1 MFVRLF
7 LSLLQKTK
15 VILIELQWF
24 FITHK
29 AFSRHS
35 IFYLCQKIKTPF
47 MSKSRYIQLIL
58 ILGSLTAL
66 GPFSIDM
73 YLPGFAGIAADL
85 NTTVAN
91 VSMTLS
97 SYFIGISAGQLLY
110 GPLLDRFGRKK
121 PLFIGLLVYILA
133 SLGCVYVID
142 IDTFIGLRFIQ
153 AIGSCAA
160 TVASVSMVRDLFPVK
175 DIPKVFSLLML
186 VVGLSP
192 MLAPTVGGYVT
203 EYYSW
208 HTVFFILM
216 CMGIVILLAAQ
227 LGLPNSFQPDKTI
240 SLKPKPIITNFIN
253 IIKEPQFYTYA
264 FTGAIAF
271 SGLFTYVAASP
282 ILFMDIFKVDAKT
295 YGWIFAFMS
304 LSFIGSS
311 QLNSVLLK
319 RFSSEQMIYSALI
332 LQSVISILFLV
343 LALNNLLGLYE
354 TITMLFLFL
363 GCLGTSNPNT
373 ASLTLAPFSRNAG
386 SASALMGA
394 IQLGLGALASFAV
407 GVFVK
412 DTISP
417 MVVIMTTTTLL
428 AFLILKIGK
437 RNIKK
442 TIAIEEEIT
451 IVP

>member
-1 MFVRLF
+1 MT
-7 LSLLQKTK
+7 TK
-15 VILIELQWF
+15 
-24 FITHK
+24 K
-29 AFSRHS
+29 
-35 IFYLCQKIKTPF
+35 YIK
-47 MSKSRYIQLIL
+47 LIL

-73 YLPGFAGIAADL
+73 YLPGFSGIAKDL
-85 NTTVAN
+85 HTTVAK
-91 VSMTLS
+91 VSMSLS

-133 SLGCVYVID
+133 SLGCVYVTNID
-142 IDTFIGLRFIQ
+142 SFILLRFVQ

-160 TVASVSMVRDLFPVK
+160 TVASVAMVRDLFPVK

-186 VVGLSP
+186 VLGLSP
-192 MLAPTVGGYVT
+192 MLAPTIGGYVT
-203 EYYSW
+203 EDYGW

-216 CMGIVILLAAQ
+216 CMGIAILIAAQ
-227 LGLPNSFQPDKTI
+227 VGLPNSYKPDTSI
-240 SLKPKPIITNFIN
+240 SLKPKPIISNFLKVL
-253 IIKEPQFYTYA
+253 KEPQFFTYA
-264 FTGAIAF
+264 FTGSISF

-282 ILFMDIFKVDAKT
+282 IIFMDIYHVDAKT

-304 LSFIGSS
+304 VSFIGSS

-319 RFSSEQMIYSALI
+319 KFSSEQMIFGALI
-332 LQSVISILFLV
+332 TQSVIAIVFLV
-343 LALNNLLGLYE
+343 LAVNNLLGLYE

-363 GCLGTSNPNT
+363 GCLGISNPNT
-373 ASLTLAPFSRNAG
+373 AGLTMAPFAKNAG

-412 DTISP
+412 DSVAP
-417 MVVIMTTTTLL
+417 MVIIMTSTTII
-428 AFLILKIGK
+428 AFIVLNIGK
-437 RNIKK
+437 RFIKEK
-442 TIAIEEEIT
+442 VEVTKDDDVLAGH
-451 IVP
+451 

>member
-1 MFVRLF
+1 MT
-7 LSLLQKTK
+7 TK
-15 VILIELQWF
+15 
-24 FITHK
+24 K
-29 AFSRHS
+29 
-35 IFYLCQKIKTPF
+35 YIK
-47 MSKSRYIQLIL
+47 LIL

-73 YLPGFAGIAADL
+73 YLPGFSGIAKDL
-85 NTTVAN
+85 HTTVAK
-91 VSMTLS
+91 VSMSLS

-133 SLGCVYVID
+133 SLGCVYVAD
-142 IDTFIGLRFIQ
+142 IDSFILLRFVQ

-160 TVASVSMVRDLFPVK
+160 TVASVAMVRDLFPVK

-186 VVGLSP
+186 VLGLSP
-192 MLAPTVGGYVT
+192 MLAPTIGGYVT
-203 EYYSW
+203 EDYGW

-216 CMGIVILLAAQ
+216 CMGIAILIAAMV
-227 LGLPNSFQPDKTI
+227 GLPNSYKPDTSI
-240 SLKPKPIITNFIN
+240 SLKPKPILANFLKVL
-253 IIKEPQFYTYA
+253 KEPQFFTYA
-264 FTGAIAF
+264 FTGSIAF

-282 ILFMDIFKVDAKT
+282 IIFMDIYHVDAKT

-304 LSFIGSS
+304 VSFIGSS

-319 RFSSEQMIYSALI
+319 KFSSEQMIFGALI
-332 LQSVISILFLV
+332 TQSVIAIVFLILS
-343 LALNNLLGLYE
+343 LNNLLGLYQ

-363 GCLGTSNPNT
+363 GCLGISNPNT
-373 ASLTLAPFSRNAG
+373 AGLTMAPFAKNAG

-412 DTISP
+412 DSVAP
-417 MVVIMTTTTLL
+417 MVLIMTVTTII
-428 AFLILKIGK
+428 AFIVLNIGK
-437 RNIKK
+437 RFIKEK
-442 TIAIEEEIT
+442 IEVSSGDDVVIGH
-451 IVP
+451 

>member
-1 MFVRLF
+1 MP
-7 LSLLQKTK
+7 
-15 VILIELQWF
+15 
-24 FITHK
+24 K
-29 AFSRHS
+29 AKYF
-35 IFYLCQKIKTPF
+35 K
-47 MSKSRYIQLIL
+47 LIL

-73 YLPGFAGIAADL
+73 YLPGFAGIANDL
-85 NTTVAN
+85 NTSVAN

-133 SLGCVYVID
+133 SLGCVFVTD

-203 EYYSW
+203 EYYGW
-208 HTVFFILM
+208 HVVFFILM
-216 CMGIVILLAAQ
+216 CMGILILLAAEI
-227 LGLPNSFQPDKTI
+227 GLPTTFKPDTSI
-240 SLKPKPIITNFIN
+240 SLKPKPIITNFLN

-264 FTGAIAF
+264 FAGSIAF

-304 LSFIGSS
+304 LSFIGAS
-311 QLNSVLLK
+311 QLNSFLLK
-319 RFSSEQMIYSALI
+319 KYSSEQMIFGSLI
-332 LQSVISILFLV
+332 VQTCVSILFLA
-343 LALNNLLGLYE
+343 LAMNSLLGLYE
-354 TITMLFLFL
+354 TITLLFLFL
-363 GCLGTSNPNT
+363 VCLGISNPNT
-373 ASLTLAPFSRNAG
+373 AGLTLAPFSKNAG

-412 DTISP
+412 NSMLP
-417 MVVIMTTTTLL
+417 MVLIMTVSTVL
-428 AFLILKIGK
+428 ALIILILGK

-442 TIAIEEEIT
+442 TITTSLNQEIVT
-451 IVP
+451 VH

>member
-1 MFVRLF
+1 M
-7 LSLLQKTK
+7 TK
-15 VILIELQWF
+15 
-24 FITHK
+24 K
-29 AFSRHS
+29 
-35 IFYLCQKIKTPF
+35 K
-47 MSKSRYIQLIL
+47 YIQLIL

-73 YLPGFAGIAADL
+73 YLPGFSGIAKDL

-121 PLFIGLLVYILA
+121 PLFIGLLVYIAA
-133 SLGCVYVID
+133 SLGCVFVTN

-153 AIGSCAA
+153 AVGSCAA

-192 MLAPTVGGYVT
+192 MLAPTIGGYVT
-203 EYYSW
+203 ADYGW

-216 CMGIVILLAAQ
+216 CMGIVILIAAQ
-227 LGLPNSFQPDKTI
+227 LVLPNTYLPDTSI
-240 SLKPKPIITNFIN
+240 SLKPKAIITNFIT
-253 IIKEPQFYTYA
+253 ILKEPQFYTYA
-264 FTGAIAF
+264 FAGAIAF

-282 ILFMDIFKVDAKT
+282 ILFMDIFEVDAKT

-304 LSFIGSS
+304 LSFISAS
-311 QLNSVLLK
+311 QLNSLLLRK
-319 RFSSEQMIYSALI
+319 FNSEQMIFGALI
-332 LQSVISILFLV
+332 SQSIIAILFLILV
-343 LALNNLLGLYE
+343 INNGLGLYG
-354 TITMLFLFL
+354 TIAMLFLFL
-363 GCLGTSNPNT
+363 ACLGISNPNT
-373 ASLTLAPFSRNAG
+373 AGLTLAPFARNAG

-394 IQLGLGALASFAV
+394 IQLGLGAFVSFLV
-407 GVFVK
+407 GVFVHN
-412 DTISP
+412 SVVP
-417 MVVIMTTTTLL
+417 MVAIMTVTTLL
-428 AFLILKIGK
+428 ALVILIVGK
-437 RNIKK
+437 RKIKK
-442 TIAIEEEIT
+442 TITTCADEEIV